1 MKTVKQIETTRKT
14 YHKDPTLNTIHRS
27 SLLVPEM
34 PNTAA
39 EISFINH
46 FLLKRQY
53 SNVACK
59 ITAIG
64 TNGKKIKSKLHK
76 IDKPIVYNFKL
87 TGMVTDPVSNYMV
100 EFFAPDNMFIP
111 FPAVMINHH
120 GKNFINQVHAFNRVL
135 NDVFEDDDINSHQ
148 VKEASI
154 DLVVNEDTDT
164 FLLFT
169 TGPLPCKD
177 SLEIE
182 VITPNQSMVKNFDID
197 LPRFG
202 VKRVEFK
209 KLFQQI
215 QNGTRGIIKATQP
228 SQFLFYGRML
238 SGQVKNDGTFS
249 ANHTYYD
256 STTSNEYW
264 DDSSH
269 SQRFYPY
276 FPNLKNTV
284 RLYPILSPSELQIK
298 FNIFDHYGDEI
309 KEYDINSLSSPGTK
323 FLDVNAES
331 LIAQD
336 SIDRT
341 TISTFSVTATIL
353 SGKMPTRIG
362 HQLVYSSGGL
372 DSSIAVSLF
381 NHNIYNPPNKKS
393 FKWGQVIAGGEYDAY
408 IGIVADKAENPNVEN
423 QDAKIKFYD
432 ETSLILEESFV
443 IKNRSAKVLEFPKFL
458 TSSGDYTMNEPKII
472 WCVVESEKYGLNF
485 FSVTCNKESN
495 HCSGDHGF

>member
-1 MKTVKQIETTRKT
+1 MKTIEQVEATRKT

-53 SNVACK
+53 PNVACK

-64 TNGKKIKSKLHK
+64 TNGKKLESKLHK

-154 DLVVNEDTDT
+154 DLVVNGDTDT

-256 STTSNEYW
+256 STTSHEYW

-298 FNIFDHYGDEI
+298 LNIFDHRGNEI
-309 KEYDINSLSSPGTK
+309 KEYDINSLSSPSTK
-323 FLDVNAES
+323 FLDANVES

-341 TISTFSVTATIL
+341 DISTFSVTATVL

-362 HQLVYSSGGL
+362 HLLVYGNGGL

-381 NHNIYNPPNKKS
+381 NPNIYSPPNKKS
-393 FKWGQVIAGGEYDAY
+393 FKWGQIITGGECDAY
-408 IGIVADKAENPNVEN
+408 VGIVADKAENPNVEY
-423 QDAKIKFYD
+423 QEAKVKFYD
-432 ETSLILEESFV
+432 DTGLILEESYV
-443 IKNRSAKVLEFPKFL
+443 IKNCSAKVLEFPKLL
-458 TSSGDYTMNEPKII
+458 TSNGDYTVKEPKNI
-472 WCVVESEKYGLNF
+472 WCVIESEKYGLNF

>member
-1 MKTVKQIETTRKT
+1 MKTIEQVEATRKT

-53 SNVACK
+53 PNVACK

-64 TNGKKIKSKLHK
+64 TNGKKLESKLHK

-148 VKEASI
+148 VKEALI

-256 STTSNEYW
+256 STTSHEYW

-298 FNIFDHYGDEI
+298 LNIFDHRGNEI
-309 KEYDINSLSSPGTK
+309 KEYDINSLSSPSTK
-323 FLDVNAES
+323 FLDANVES

-341 TISTFSVTATIL
+341 DISTFSVTATVL

-362 HQLVYSSGGL
+362 HQLVYGNGGL

-381 NHNIYNPPNKKS
+381 NPNIYSPPNKKS
-393 FKWGQVIAGGEYDAY
+393 FKWGQIITGGECDAY
-408 IGIVADKAENPNVEN
+408 VGIVADKAENPNVEN
-423 QDAKIKFYD
+423 QEAKIKFYD
-432 ETSLILEESFV
+432 DTGLILEESFV

-458 TSSGDYTMNEPKII
+458 TSSGDYTMNEPKNI

>member
-1 MKTVKQIETTRKT
+1 MKTIKQVETTRKK
-14 YHKDPTLNTIHRS
+14 YHRDPTLNTIHRS
-27 SLLVPEM
+27 SLLVPEI
-34 PNTAA
+34 PNTIA

-53 SNVACK
+53 PNVACK
-59 ITAIG
+59 ITAID
-64 TNGKKIKSKLHK
+64 TSGKKLESKLHK

-87 TGMVTDPVSNYMV
+87 TGMVTEPVSNYMV
-100 EFFAPDNMFIP
+100 EFFAPDNLFIP

-169 TGPLPCKD
+169 AGPLPCKD

-182 VITPNQSMVKNFDID
+182 VIMPNQSMVKKFDID

-202 VKRVEFK
+202 VKKVEFK
-209 KLFQQI
+209 KLFPQI

-228 SQFLFYGRML
+228 SQRLFYGRML

-256 STTSNEYW
+256 LTTSHEYW

-298 FNIFDHYGDEI
+298 LNIFDHHGNEI
-309 KEYDINSLSSPGTK
+309 NEYDINSLSSPGTK
-323 FLDVNAES
+323 FLEANVES
-331 LIAQD
+331 LITQD

-341 TISTFSVTATIL
+341 AISTFSVTAMVL

-362 HQLVYSSGGL
+362 HQLVYGNGEL
-372 DSSIAVSLF
+372 DTSIAVSL
-381 NHNIYNPPNKKS
+381 NNPNIYNPPNKKS
-393 FKWGQVIAGGEYDAY
+393 FKWGQIITGSEYDAY
-408 IGIVADKAENPNVEN
+408 VGIVADKAENPNVEY
-423 QDAKIKFYD
+423 QEAKIKFYD
-432 ETSLILEESFV
+432 DTGLILEESFV
-443 IKNRSAKVLEFPKFL
+443 IQNRSAKVLEFPKFL
-458 TSSGDYTMNEPKII
+458 ASIGDYTVNEPKSI
-472 WCVVESEKYGLNF
+472 WCIVEGEKYGLGF

>member
-1 MKTVKQIETTRKT
+1 MKTVKQIESARKT

-87 TGMVTDPVSNYMV
+87 TGMVTDPVSNYIV

-111 FPAVMINHH
+111 FPAVMINHR

-182 VITPNQSMVKNFDID
+182 VITPNQSMVKNIDID

-209 KLFQQI
+209 KLFPQI

-256 STTSNEYW
+256 STASHEYW

-393 FKWGQVIAGGEYDAY
+393 FKWGQVIVGGEYDAY

-423 QDAKIKFYD
+423 QQAKIKFYD
-432 ETSLILEESFV
+432 ETGLILEESFV

-458 TSSGDYTMNEPKII
+458 TSIGDYTMNEPKNI

-485 FSVTCNKESN
+485 FSVTCNKDSN

>member
-1 MKTVKQIETTRKT
+1 MKGVKQVEATRKT

-27 SLLVPEM
+27 SLLVPEI
-34 PNTAA
+34 PNAIA

-46 FLLKRQY
+46 FLLKREY

-59 ITAIG
+59 ITAINASG
-64 TNGKKIKSKLHK
+64 NKLKSKLHK
-76 IDKPIVYNFKL
+76 IDKPVVYNFKL
-87 TGMVTDPVSNYMV
+87 TGMVTDPVSNYIV
-100 EFFAPDNMFIP
+100 EFFAPDNLFIP

-154 DLVVNEDTDT
+154 DLVLNESTDT

-182 VITPNQSMVKNFDID
+182 VITPNQTIVKKLDVD

-202 VKRVEFK
+202 VKKIEFK
-209 KLFQQI
+209 KLFKQV
-215 QNGTRGIIKATQP
+215 QNGTSGIIKATQP

-238 SGQVKNDGTFS
+238 SGQVKDDGTFS

-256 STTSNEYW
+256 SSTSHEYW

-276 FPNLKNTV
+276 FPNLKNTI

-298 FNIFDHYGDEI
+298 LSIFDHHGNEI
-309 KEYDINSLSSPGTK
+309 KEYNISSISSPSTK
-323 FLDVNAES
+323 FLDVNVES
-331 LIAQD
+331 LIVNDNID
-336 SIDRT
+336 ST
-341 TISTFSVTATIL
+341 TISTFSITAMIL
-353 SGKMPTRIG
+353 TGKMPTRIG
-362 HQLVYSSGGL
+362 HQLVYGNGGL

-393 FKWGQVIAGGEYDAY
+393 FKWGQIITGDNYNAY
-408 IGIVADKAENPNVEN
+408 VGIVADNAENPNVESH
-423 QDAKIKFYD
+423 DARIKFYD
-432 ETSLILEESFV
+432 TTGLILEQSLAV
-443 IKNRSAKVLEFPKFL
+443 KNRSAKVLEFPKL
-458 TSSGDYTMNEPKII
+458 LESIDGYTINEPKSI
-472 WCVVESEKYGLNF
+472 WCVVESENYGLNF
-485 FSVTCNKESN
+485 FSVTHNKESN

>member
-1 MKTVKQIETTRKT
+1 VKTVKQIETTRKT

-111 FPAVMINHH
+111 FPAVMINHR

-256 STTSNEYW
+256 STTSHEYW

-393 FKWGQVIAGGEYDAY
+393 FKWGQVIAGGKYDAY

-423 QDAKIKFYD
+423 QQAKIKFYD
-432 ETSLILEESFV
+432 ETGLILEESFV

-458 TSSGDYTMNEPKII
+458 TSIGDYTMNEPKNI

>member
-1 MKTVKQIETTRKT
+1 VKTIKQVETTRKK
-14 YHKDPTLNTIHRS
+14 YHRDPTLNTIHRS
-27 SLLVPEM
+27 SLLVPEI
-34 PNTAA
+34 PNTIA

-53 SNVACK
+53 PNVACK
-59 ITAIG
+59 ITAID
-64 TNGKKIKSKLHK
+64 TSGKKLESKLHK

-87 TGMVTDPVSNYMV
+87 TGMVTEPVSNYMV
-100 EFFAPDNMFIP
+100 EFFAPDNLFIP

-120 GKNFINQVHAFNRVL
+120 GKNYRVL

-182 VITPNQSMVKNFDID
+182 VITPNQSMVEKFDID

-202 VKRVEFK
+202 VKKVEFK

-228 SQFLFYGRML
+228 SQRLFYGRML

-256 STTSNEYW
+256 STTSHEYW
-264 DDSSH
+264 DDTSH

-298 FNIFDHYGDEI
+298 LNIFDHYGNEI
-309 KEYDINSLSSPGTK
+309 NEYDINSLSSPGTK
-323 FLDVNAES
+323 FLEANVES
-331 LIAQD
+331 LIIQD

-341 TISTFSVTATIL
+341 AISTFSVTAMVL

-362 HQLVYSSGGL
+362 HQLVYGNGGL
-372 DSSIAVSLF
+372 DTSIAVSL
-381 NHNIYNPPNKKS
+381 NNPNIYNPPNKKS
-393 FKWGQVIAGGEYDAY
+393 FKWGQIITGSEYDAY
-408 IGIVADKAENPNVEN
+408 VGIVADKAENPNVEY
-423 QDAKIKFYD
+423 QEAKIKFYD
-432 ETSLILEESFV
+432 DTGFILEESFV
-443 IKNRSAKVLEFPKFL
+443 IQNRSAKVLEFPKFL
-458 TSSGDYTMNEPKII
+458 ASIGDYTVNEPKNI
-472 WCVVESEKYGLNF
+472 WCIVEGEKYGLSF

>member
-1 MKTVKQIETTRKT
+1 MKTVKQVETTRKK

-27 SLLVPEM
+27 SLLVPEI
-34 PNTAA
+34 PNTIA

-53 SNVACK
+53 PNVACK

-64 TNGKKIKSKLHK
+64 TNGKKLESKLHK

-100 EFFAPDNMFIP
+100 EFFASDNLFIP

-120 GKNFINQVHAFNRVL
+120 GKNFVNQVHAFNRVL
-135 NDVFEDDDINSHQ
+135 NDVFEDDDVNSHQ

-182 VITPNQSMVKNFDID
+182 VITPNQSMVKKFDID

-202 VKRVEFK
+202 VKKVEFK

-228 SQFLFYGRML
+228 SQHLFYGRML
-238 SGQVKNDGTFS
+238 SGQVKNDGTFT

-256 STTSNEYW
+256 STTSHEYW

-298 FNIFDHYGDEI
+298 LNIFDHHGNEI
-309 KEYDINSLSSPGTK
+309 NEYDINSLSSPGTK
-323 FLDVNAES
+323 FLEANVES
-331 LIAQD
+331 LIVQD
-336 SIDRT
+336 SIDT
-341 TISTFSVTATIL
+341 TAISTFSVTAMAL
-353 SGKMPTRIG
+353 SGKISTRIG
-362 HQLVYSSGGL
+362 H
-372 DSSIAVSLF
+372 
-381 NHNIYNPPNKKS
+381 H
-393 FKWGQVIAGGEYDAY
+393 
-408 IGIVADKAENPNVEN
+408 
-423 QDAKIKFYD
+423 
-432 ETSLILEESFV
+432 
-443 IKNRSAKVLEFPKFL
+443 
-458 TSSGDYTMNEPKII
+458 
-472 WCVVESEKYGLNF
+472 
-485 FSVTCNKESN
+485 
-495 HCSGDHGF
+495 HGF

>member
-1 MKTVKQIETTRKT
+1 MKTIRQIEATRKT
-14 YHKDPTLNTIHRS
+14 YHKDPTLNTIHRA
-27 SLLVPEM
+27 SLLVPEI
-34 PNTAA
+34 PNAIA

-59 ITAIG
+59 ITAID
-64 TNGKKIKSKLHK
+64 TSGKKLQSKLHR
-76 IDKPIVYNFKL
+76 IDKPVVYNFKL
-87 TGMVTDPVSNYMV
+87 TGMVTEPVSNYMI
-100 EFFAPDNMFIP
+100 EFFAPDNLFIP

-182 VITPNQSMVKNFDID
+182 VITPDQSMVKKFDID

-209 KLFQQI
+209 KLFDQI
-215 QNGTRGIIKATQP
+215 QNGTRGIIKAAQP

-249 ANHTYYD
+249 ANHTFYD
-256 STTSNEYW
+256 STTSHEYW
-264 DDSSH
+264 DDFSH

-298 FNIFDHYGDEI
+298 LNIFDHNGNEI
-309 KEYDINSLSSPGTK
+309 KEYDIDSLSSPSTK
-323 FLDVNAES
+323 FLDANIES

-341 TISTFSVTATIL
+341 AISTFSVTAMVL

-362 HQLVYSSGGL
+362 HQLVYGNGGL
-372 DSSIAVSLF
+372 DTSIAVSLF
-381 NHNIYNPPNKKS
+381 NPNIYNPPNKKS
-393 FKWGQVIAGGEYDAY
+393 FKWGQIITGNEYNAY
-408 IGIVADKAENPNVEN
+408 VGLVADKAENPDVEN
-423 QDAKIKFYD
+423 HEAKIKFYD
-432 ETSLILEESFV
+432 DTGFISEESFL
-443 IKNRSAKVLEFPKFL
+443 IKNRSAKVLEFPKFI
-458 TSSGDYTMNEPKII
+458 TSISDHTMNEPKSI
-472 WCVVESEKYGLNF
+472 WCIVESEKQGLNF
-485 FSVTCNKESN
+485 FSVTHSKESN

>member
-111 FPAVMINHH
+111 FPAVMINHR

-215 QNGTRGIIKATQP
+215 QYGTRGIIKATQP

-256 STTSNEYW
+256 STASHEYW

-443 IKNRSAKVLEFPKFL
+443 IKNRSAKVLEFPKYL
-458 TSSGDYTMNEPKII
+458 TSSGDYTMNEPKNI

>member
-1 MKTVKQIETTRKT
+1 MKTVKQIETTRKS

-64 TNGKKIKSKLHK
+64 TNGKKLKSKLHK

-111 FPAVMINHH
+111 FPAVMINHR

-284 RLYPILSPSELQIK
+284 RLYPILSPSELKIK
-298 FNIFDHYGDEI
+298 FNIFDHYGGEI

-362 HQLVYSSGGL
+362 HQLVYGSEGL

-393 FKWGQVIAGGEYDAY
+393 FKWCQVIAGGEYDAY

-432 ETSLILEESFV
+432 ETGLILEESFV

-458 TSSGDYTMNEPKII
+458 TSIDDYTMNEPKNI
-472 WCVVESEKYGLNF
+472 WCIVESEQYGLNF

>member
-64 TNGKKIKSKLHK
+64 TNGKKLKSKLHK

-111 FPAVMINHH
+111 FPAVMINHR

-256 STTSNEYW
+256 STASHEYW

-323 FLDVNAES
+323 FLDVNIES

-393 FKWGQVIAGGEYDAY
+393 FKWGQVIAGGKYDAY

-432 ETSLILEESFV
+432 ETGLILEESFV

-458 TSSGDYTMNEPKII
+458 TSSGDYTMNEPKNI

>member
-1 MKTVKQIETTRKT
+1 MKTVKQVETTRKK

-27 SLLVPEM
+27 SLLVPEI
-34 PNTAA
+34 PNTIA

-53 SNVACK
+53 PNVACK

-64 TNGKKIKSKLHK
+64 TNGKKLESKLHK

-87 TGMVTDPVSNYMV
+87 TGMVTEPVSNYMV
-100 EFFAPDNMFIP
+100 EFFAPDNLFIP

-169 TGPLPCKD
+169 AGPLPCKD

-182 VITPNQSMVKNFDID
+182 VITPNQSMVKKFDID

-202 VKRVEFK
+202 VKKVEFK

-228 SQFLFYGRML
+228 SQRLFYGRML

-256 STTSNEYW
+256 LTTSHEYW

-298 FNIFDHYGDEI
+298 LNIFDHHGNEI
-309 KEYDINSLSSPGTK
+309 NEYDINSLSSPGTK
-323 FLDVNAES
+323 FLEANVES
-331 LIAQD
+331 LITQD

-341 TISTFSVTATIL
+341 AISTFSVTAMVL

-362 HQLVYSSGGL
+362 HQLVYGNGGL
-372 DSSIAVSLF
+372 DTSIAVSL
-381 NHNIYNPPNKKS
+381 NNPNIYNPPNKKS
-393 FKWGQVIAGGEYDAY
+393 FKWGQIITGSEYDAY
-408 IGIVADKAENPNVEN
+408 VGIVADKAENPNVEY
-423 QDAKIKFYD
+423 QEAKIKFYD
-432 ETSLILEESFV
+432 DTGFILEESFV
-443 IKNRSAKVLEFPKFL
+443 IQNRSAKVLEFPKFL
-458 TSSGDYTMNEPKII
+458 ASIGDYTVNEPKNI
-472 WCVVESEKYGLNF
+472 WCIVEGEKYGLNF

>member
-111 FPAVMINHH
+111 FPAVMINHR

-182 VITPNQSMVKNFDID
+182 VITPNQSMVKNIDID

-209 KLFQQI
+209 KLFPQI

-256 STTSNEYW
+256 STASHEYW

-298 FNIFDHYGDEI
+298 FNIFDHYGNEI

-408 IGIVADKAENPNVEN
+408 IGIVADNAENPNVEN
-423 QDAKIKFYD
+423 QQAKIKFYD
-432 ETSLILEESFV
+432 ETGLIFEESFV

-458 TSSGDYTMNEPKII
+458 TSIGDYTMNEPKNI

>member
-1 MKTVKQIETTRKT
+1 MMI
-14 YHKDPTLNTIHRS
+14 LIH
-27 SLLVPEM
+27 
-34 PNTAA
+34 T
-39 EISFINH
+39 
-46 FLLKRQY
+46 
-53 SNVACK
+53 
-59 ITAIG
+59 
-64 TNGKKIKSKLHK
+64 KSKRLRL
-76 IDKPIVYNFKL
+76 I
-87 TGMVTDPVSNYMV
+87 
-100 EFFAPDNMFIP
+100 
-111 FPAVMINHH
+111 
-120 GKNFINQVHAFNRVL
+120 
-135 NDVFEDDDINSHQ
+135 
-148 VKEASI
+148 
-154 DLVVNEDTDT
+154 VVNEDTDT

-256 STTSNEYW
+256 STTSHEYW

-393 FKWGQVIAGGEYDAY
+393 FKWGQVIAGGKYDAY

-432 ETSLILEESFV
+432 ETGLILEESFV

-458 TSSGDYTMNEPKII
+458 TSIGDYTMNEPKNI

>member
-64 TNGKKIKSKLHK
+64 TNGKKLKSKLHK

-111 FPAVMINHH
+111 FPAVMINHR

-182 VITPNQSMVKNFDID
+182 VITPNQSMIKNFDID

-228 SQFLFYGRML
+228 SQHLFYGRML
-238 SGQVKNDGTFS
+238 SGQVKNDGTFT

-256 STTSNEYW
+256 STASHEYW

-298 FNIFDHYGDEI
+298 LNIFDHHGNEI
-309 KEYDINSLSSPGTK
+309 NEYDINSLSSPGTK

-362 HQLVYSSGGL
+362 HQLVYGSEGL

-408 IGIVADKAENPNVEN
+408 VGIVADKAENPNVEN
-423 QDAKIKFYD
+423 QEAKIKFYD
-432 ETSLILEESFV
+432 ETGLILEESFV

-458 TSSGDYTMNEPKII
+458 TSSGDYTMNEPKNI